1 MGTHTI
7 KTNHEKYIKILRLA
21 LGLSV
26 DICNR
31 LRDSLGELNFSFLF
45 LDRLK
50 RKLHEKKQEM
60 TTYSLI

>member
-7 KTNHEKYIKILRLA
+7 KTNHEKYIKILHLA